1 MKYNF
6 DEYKSRYNFIYSVIT
21 LIYIYCHLGSD
32 PKLVKDGSMKT
43 SASKLSSSQ
52 KTKRIMG
59 GTRKVPD
66 DQTESIAM

>member
-1 MKYNF
+1 VISF
-6 DEYKSRYNFIYSVIT
+6 D
-21 LIYIYCHLGSD
+21 IYCHLGKD
-32 PKLVKDGSMKT
+32 PRLIKGGSMKI